1 MYVWTCIHRNWSY
14 IYMHVVEY
22 LCARGCIYCV
32 HLVVYL
38 CARGRISACT
48 WWKIF
53 VHVTISNCTWP
64 LTKYLSEICFNQMFP
79 FPPLSLDDHLIL
91 LVRSVSTQA
100 CPVLLSPGSVC
111 DMPSMYSMLSHKLAI
126 CQLGIG

>member
-1 MYVWTCIHRNWSY
+1 MYVWPCIHRHWSY
-14 IYMHVVEY
+14 IDMHVVEY

-53 VHVTISNCTWP
+53 VHVTISTCTWP
-64 LTKYLSEICFNQMFP
+64 FTMFP

-91 LVRSVSTQA
+91 LVRSVSTLA
-100 CPVLLSPGSVC
+100 CPVLLSPAPGQCVICPVSGV
-111 DMPSMYSMLSHKLAI
+111 YSMLSHKFAI